1 MTTNA
6 ENDKVIDKKKQKK
19 KRTFWGVIKYFIYTL
34 IILALIMVST
44 GLFIFYTTMS
54 SIGDVDVQVIKN
66 AMSEASVVYDAS
78 GNKIGEFKSSNS
90 RIVANYEDI
99 PDIFKNALINE
110 KLLYSLK
117 KLKPN
122 IIWLIVFEIGFVVT
136 TILTWQDALDL
147 LPLVA
152 LLSAGYGSW
161 QDNPTILRVSY
172 IINNGSYVIYNA
184 IIGAYI
190 SMVFKI
196 ITFLSS
202 VICFIYYCLLKK
214 ETPILDVIFKRKKIV
229 ENNIDNTNVVDN
241 NNEKE
246 EPINNDIGNDSDT
259 KNDEIID
266 NKTNNIIT

>member
-1 MTTNA
+1 MEA
-6 ENDKVIDKKKQKK
+6 VQIIFQILSVIVSVIAILQKQKWK
-19 KRTFWGVIKYFIYTL
+19 MMLYYTINNVLSVIIYFSFNRITTAIICIVATIRTFICMF
-34 IILALIMVST
+34 
-44 GLFIFYTTMS
+44 
-54 SIGDVDVQVIKN
+54 
-66 AMSEASVVYDAS
+66 
-78 GNKIGEFKSSNS
+78 
-90 RIVANYEDI
+90 
-99 PDIFKNALINE
+99 
-110 KLLYSLK
+110 YSLK